1 MRRPNLRSGKSR
13 NTVSCAICKRKV
25 DQLDGMIIG
34 GIRGL
39 RNDSDKSR
47 RKRVVCLDCFYK
59 RENSAYINRINKLD
73 MASVLPKRGMY
84 G

>member
-1 MRRPNLRSGKSR
+1 MRRLNLKSSR
-13 NTVSCAICKRKV
+13 NTIICAICKSKV
-25 DQLDGMIIG
+25 DQLDVIVLG

-39 RNDSDKSR
+39 RNDSYKSR

-59 RENSAYINRINKLD
+59 KENSAYINRINELD

-84 G
+84 E